1 MRRVLKNIGTAL
13 ALVLCAVFLFLL
25 VCNVTIIVKGT
36 LNPDEPPTVFGVTPM
51 VVLSGSMSGS
61 SDGHIEVGDL
71 IFDTRADTDALEVG
85 DVISFMDGK
94 SVVTHRI
101 IDVYDE
107 DGERMFV
114 TKGDANNAQD
124 MDPVSADKVVGL
136 YRFRIPKLGDFAIF
150 LQKPL
155 GMMLFIAVPVLI
167 FIIVDILRRRR
178 GGRKND
184 DENERLRREIEELR
198 AQNEKRTQSTATAN
212 AADDTAKDAD
222 ADKN

>member
-1 MRRVLKNIGTAL
+1 MKRVLKNIGTAL

-71 IFDTRADTDALEVG
+71 IFDTRADTDALKAG

-107 DGERMFV
+107 DGERMLV
-114 TKGDANNAQD
+114 TKGDANNVQD
-124 MDPVSADKVVGL
+124 MDPVSADRV
-136 YRFRIPKLGDFAIF
+136 
-150 LQKPL
+150 
-155 GMMLFIAVPVLI
+155 
-167 FIIVDILRRRR
+167 VDILRRRR

-198 AQNEKRTQSTATAN
+198 AQNEKRTQSTGTAN